1 MKALVVSLHDVSPL
15 TREVFTSMLRE
26 LAEVG
31 VTRTSLLV
39 IPDHHHRGHMLDQPD
54 FCDWLKG
61 LAAQGHEL
69 VVHGYHHQRQ
79 ARPDETVRQRWITG
93 VYTLGE
99 GEFFDLPKNEAA
111 FLLAR
116 AKTDFQ
122 GLDASLSPCG
132 FIAPAWLLGDAA
144 AEAVREAGFLYTTY
158 LTGVQNF
165 RATER
170 TNDFVRSQSLVYSCR
185 NWWRRTCS
193 LLWNAAL
200 RRRLQS
206 SPLVRLGLH
215 PPDYQHQKIW
225 RQILRFAREEAA
237 RRTVTTYDAFVE
249 RWWTIPNF
257 RAPHPKPFL

>member
-1 MKALVVSLHDVSPL
+1 MKALVVSLHDVSPQ
-15 TREVFTSMLRE
+15 TREVFTAMLRE

-39 IPDHHHRGHMLDQPD
+39 IPDHHHRGHLLDHPD

-61 LAAQGHEL
+61 LIEQGHEP
-69 VVHGYHHQRQ
+69 VIHGYYHQRD
-79 ARPDETVRQRWITG
+79 ARPGETVRQRWVTG
-93 VYTLGE
+93 VYTTGE

-111 FLLAR
+111 SLLAR

-122 GLDASLSPCG
+122 GLDPSLSPSG

-144 AEAVREAGFLYTTY
+144 AEAVREAGFTYTTY

-165 RATER
+165 RALAP
-170 TNDFVRSQSLVYSCR
+170 TNGFLRSQSLVYSCR
-185 NWWRRTCS
+185 NWWRRASS
-193 LLWNAAL
+193 LLWNATL
-200 RRRLQS
+200 RRRLQD

-215 PPDYQHQKIW
+215 PPDYQHPGIW

-237 RRTVTTYDAFVE
+237 RRIVMTYDAFVE
-249 RWWTIPNF
+249 QWWAGQSFPALTS
-257 RAPHPKPFL
+257 KPSP